1 MNDQEQVL
9 INYPKY
15 LNIRKLIEIQ
25 KIQEKNFNKIWEK
38 FFSQD
43 LNVCFSSD
51 PTFCL
56 IIQSSKEREFI
67 VV

>member
-25 KIQEKNFNKIWEK
+25 KIPKNFNKIWEI
-38 FFSQD
+38 FFPQD

-51 PTFCL
+51 QTFCL

-67 VV
+67 IV